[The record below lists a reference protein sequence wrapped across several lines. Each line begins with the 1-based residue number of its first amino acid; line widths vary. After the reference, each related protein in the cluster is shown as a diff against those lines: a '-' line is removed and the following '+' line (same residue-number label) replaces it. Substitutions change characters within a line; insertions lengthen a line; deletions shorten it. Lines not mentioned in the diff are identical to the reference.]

1 MTELVAPGVVNTMP
15 EATLRLVADHG
26 QVPADSVHG
35 HYDQSNAVLGQLRE
49 LGIDYDDVV
58 QALEDDGVAKF
69 DASLGPARRAAGLG
83 PANLTGQ
90 PVARRLR

>member
-1 MTELVAPGVVNTMP
+1 MP

-35 HYDQSNAVLGQLRE
+35 HYEESQQLFRQLQW

-58 QALEDDGVAKF
+58 QHLEDNGVATF
-69 DASLGPARRAAGLG
+69 DNAWQQLGEQLAATLRAQSAR
-83 PANLTGQ
+83 Q
-90 PVARRLR
+90 PGS

>member
-1 MTELVAPGVVNTMP
+1 VTDLVAPGVVNTMP

-35 HYDQSNAVLGQLRE
+35 HYDQSREVLGQLQA

-58 QALEDDGVAKF
+58 QGLENDGVAKF
-69 DASLGPARRAAGLG
+69 DASWDQLGE
-83 PANLTGQ
+83 
-90 PVARRLR
+90 RLASTLRSLSASR